1 MSFYS
6 YKNSGSTHC
15 PCNLSGNEV
24 FSGLNE
30 KICIQVQRVYDSCL
44 MQEQLKEQ
52 KVTLL
57 SYGLVPCCNGS
68 CGEQQENANTQPTMP
83 ITFESCRSTS
93 TEGVIRNLSV
103 ERLCDRPCFGRV
115 RCQIDVPIDIL
126 FTDAACREYIGRG
139 MVTVDR
145 DVLLSIPDESI
156 VPYNI
161 ESMVSAICVSGTYLR
176 NNVFELEICVTVVL
190 KVLAKVEVLVPSYGY
205 CEVPPCEEFADSV
218 CDEFF
223 GLYMLAFLLGRWIGT
238 LLMVKF
244 RPQDMLLVYA
254 LLNVVLC
261 GVIALCGGTVGLYA
275 MLAVSFFMSIMYPTQ
290 FSLAL
295 KDLGD
300 NTKSGAAFL
309 VMAIVGN
316 ACLPQLTAYVMHHF
330 EAIYY
335 TAYLIPLVC
344 FLFCAYYGWKGYKV
358 VD

>member
-15 PCNLSGNEV
+15 PCSLNGNEV
-24 FSGLNE
+24 LSGLNE

-57 SYGLVPCCNGS
+57 SYGLVPTGNGS
-68 CGEQQENANTQPTMP
+68 NCDPQENASTQPNMP

-126 FTDAACREYIGRG
+126 FTDASCREYIGRG

-190 KVLAKVEVLVPSYGY
+190 KVLAKVEILVPSYGY

-218 CDEFF
+218 CDE
-223 GLYMLAFLLGRWIGT
+223 
-238 LLMVKF
+238 
-244 RPQDMLLVYA
+244 
-254 LLNVVLC
+254 
-261 GVIALCGGTVGLYA
+261 
-275 MLAVSFFMSIMYPTQ
+275 SFPI
-290 FSLAL
+290 
-295 KDLGD
+295 
-300 NTKSGAAFL
+300 
-309 VMAIVGN
+309 
-316 ACLPQLTAYVMHHF
+316 
-330 EAIYY
+330 
-335 TAYLIPLVC
+335 
-344 FLFCAYYGWKGYKV
+344 
-358 VD
+358 